1 MPPAVVEASAMLV
14 KLMAKYPDVVTH
26 VVSFVRAL
34 FEGDKL
40 AASRAATSA
49 LVSRFWR
56 RARA

>member
-1 MPPAVVEASAMLV
+1 MPPAVAETAAMLA

-26 VVSFVRAL
+26 VFSFVRAL

-40 AASRAATSA
+40 GASRAATSA